1 MADVIE
7 GEDYAK
13 FVQAAISGKQPI
25 ANATLEFYQIW
36 SESSREDEDL
46 LVYAEAMTY
55 DPLTESTPQFDAMA
69 VMLALE
75 LLSSSCGGDGRLS
88 AFQFEAV
95 HFLENEDPGLAE
107 FPDTPRSSF
116 SLRTD
121 ATNDAVLPEQCP
133 ALTEFT
139 FDPDDTPE
147 AEYPILATLGFVS
160 QEAKDAVYK
169 DMASRLAGEYT
180 LCGVKS
186 DFEVSSTS
194 TAAPTSTASLTSMPA
209 GKDIEVSDT
218 TPTPVPE
225 ETPSPLAMDNAGSW
239 LASSVSM
246 TLVTMSALHF
256 FVL

>member
-7 GEDYAK
+7 GEDYAR
-13 FVQAAISGKQPI
+13 FVEAATSGTQPI

-36 SESSREDEDL
+36 STASRANEDL
-46 LVYAEAMTY
+46 LVHAEAMTY
-55 DPLTESTPQFDAMA
+55 DPLTESVPQFDAVA

-75 LLSSSCGGDGRLS
+75 LLSMEKDSTSCGGDGRLS

-95 HFLENEDPGLAE
+95 HFLQNDDPGLAE

-121 ATNDAVLPEQCP
+121 ATNDAVLPEQCLG
-133 ALTEFT
+133 LTEFT

-160 QEAKDAVYK
+160 LEAKEAVYK

-180 LCGVKS
+180 LCGVNNSVTDSIS
-186 DFEVSSTS
+186 DIADNISTD
-194 TAAPTSTASLTSMPA
+194 TAS
-209 GKDIEVSDT
+209 
-218 TPTPVPE
+218 TPVPN
-225 ETPSPLAMDNAGSW
+225 TPSTLAPTLTPVDSAGSW
-239 LASSVSM
+239 LASSMTM
-246 TLVTMSALHF
+246 TLVMLLAVHC

>member
-7 GEDYAK
+7 GEDYAR
-13 FVQAAISGKQPI
+13 FVEAATSGTQPI

-36 SESSREDEDL
+36 STVSRADEDI
-46 LVYAEAMTY
+46 LVHAEAMTY
-55 DPLTESTPQFDAMA
+55 DPLTESVPQFDAVA

-75 LLSSSCGGDGRLS
+75 LLSMEKDSTSCGGDGRLS

-95 HFLENEDPGLAE
+95 HFLQNDDPGLAE

-133 ALTEFT
+133 GLTEFT

-160 QEAKDAVYK
+160 LEAKEAFYK

-186 DFEVSSTS
+186 DFEVNSTS
-194 TAAPTSTASLTSMPA
+194 TAASTSMPVDE
-209 GKDIEVSDT
+209 DIAVDDT
-218 TPTPVPE
+218 APTPEPV
-225 ETPSPLAMDNAGSW
+225 ETPSTLATDSSGSW
-239 LASSVSM
+239 LASSVS
-246 TLVTMSALHF
+246 TILVILSALHF
-256 FVL
+256 VVL